1 LWVKAVD
8 ELLKMIMLK
17 QWITK
22 EQLLED
28 RPDADQVHSEGFFF
42 FNIHLH
48 RTLILVDLGNEVIII
63 WAGTHQK
70 YESVFK
76 NNKKVVAKWLRKNEW
91 IY

>member
-28 RPDADQVHSEGFFF
+28 RPDADQVHSEGFFSSTF
-42 FNIHLH
+42 
-48 RTLILVDLGNEVIII
+48 
-63 WAGTHQK
+63 
-70 YESVFK
+70 
-76 NNKKVVAKWLRKNEW
+76 
-91 IY
+91 IYTER